1 VENGPGPTTIMD
13 DLDAVV
19 MLQAVNP
26 INKINA

>member
-1 VENGPGPTTIMD
+1 VENGPGPMTITD

-26 INKINA
+26 IDKINA